1 MKKHNETKLEHSIE
15 LIKNLSDLFIGVQ
28 IVGLTKRFLKHEF
41 GESMLGIVGTT
52 SSLIGL
58 YQISR

>member
-1 MKKHNETKLEHSIE
+1 MRRHNEVKVRHSLE

-28 IVGLTKRFLKHEF
+28 VVGLTKRYLKHDF
-41 GESMLGIVGTT
+41 GESLLGIAGST

-58 YQISR
+58 Y